1 MSKVVFSYIR
11 NSLHMPWVKLDMI
24 IDDLETLFFILF
36 WPGLLMYTAEH
47 LSDRCEASIVK
58 SGHFFNMEQLSGHRV
73 FDRVPYYGPYTIEIP
88 QIKSFVWKMWTKIE
102 KEINNFNHN
111 HEQNVP
117 TYFHENIRLM
127 PFFCKTEL
135 RSFAKSINSMKIKSF
150 YCFSKDLFSENLYWK
165 CL

>member
-58 SGHFFNMEQLSGHRV
+58 SGHFFNMEQLSSHRV

-88 QIKSFVWKMWTKIE
+88 QIKSLFVWKMLIKIE
-102 KEINNFNHN
+102 KDSITLIMTLTWCAYVVSRKYQINAFLL
-111 HEQNVP
+111 QNQ
-117 TYFHENIRLM
+117 I
-127 PFFCKTEL
+127 
-135 RSFAKSINSMKIKSF
+135 A
-150 YCFSKDLFSENLYWK
+150 
-165 CL
+165 